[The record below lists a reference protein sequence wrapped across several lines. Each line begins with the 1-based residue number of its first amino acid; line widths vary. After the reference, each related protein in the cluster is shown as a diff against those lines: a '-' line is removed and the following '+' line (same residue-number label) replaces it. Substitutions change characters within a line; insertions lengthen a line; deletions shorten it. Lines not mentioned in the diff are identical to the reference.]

1 MRFAFSKAAVRMN
14 SDTGSPVASAP
25 SSKSLRSPLVSR
37 SWRTSVRRS
46 DSGRGG
52 RAILFLQLQKWRVI
66 VIAETVPGQGSV
78 CGGRSDVATMT
89 LTAQEVCFLVLFS
102 ELNTESRDLMRSLML
117 EVAKANRAVAAG
129 GAP

>member
-1 MRFAFSKAAVRMN
+1 M
-14 SDTGSPVASAP
+14 
-25 SSKSLRSPLVSR
+25 
-37 SWRTSVRRS
+37 
-46 DSGRGG
+46 
-52 RAILFLQLQKWRVI
+52 
-66 VIAETVPGQGSV
+66 
-78 CGGRSDVATMT
+78 ATMT